1 MSQASPPDLKVLNR
15 YLAEDAALLGTFSA
29 FAAQVQDFDL
39 DLLLE
44 EIDSSDYSAQD
55 WAAAL
60 VEFDCWLEDRGTAV
74 RPFPQMVGY
83 VHCCTLMNA
92 PQIHLPSLKAI
103 VHQSLTE
110 FGFEAVS
117 ETQF

>member
-1 MSQASPPDLKVLNR
+1 MASESSSN
-15 YLAEDAALLGTFSA
+15 LAAFQRHLAGEPGLSDAFSA
-29 FAAQVQDFDL
+29 FAARAQDFDL

-44 EIDSSDYSAQD
+44 EVDSSDYSACD

-60 VEFDCWLEDRGTAV
+60 LEFDRWLEDGKIAL
-74 RPFPQMVGY
+74 RPFPQMIGY

-92 PQIHLPSLKAI
+92 PQIHLPSLKVI
-103 VHQSLTE
+103 VSQSLTE

-117 ETQF
+117 KTQF